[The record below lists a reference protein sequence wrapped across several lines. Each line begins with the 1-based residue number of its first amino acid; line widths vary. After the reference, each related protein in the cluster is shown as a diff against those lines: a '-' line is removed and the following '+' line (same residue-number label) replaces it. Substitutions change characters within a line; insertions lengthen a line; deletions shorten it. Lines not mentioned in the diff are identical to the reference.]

1 MMPPF
6 RTCPVF
12 VDPIPISVVAPFKP
26 LFPSDPSWW
35 VSQSSPDGKLPG
47 RSLVYVCGFPLQTIS
62 AKRWLLCTRFFF
74 KTFRRKFWADKSFIA
89 LLELPLSTKRL
100 LFRSFEL
107 EIRFFPKKSSNS
119 SQSFLAFLRFPV
131 SETYPKV
138 SPPLCPISN
147 FQSTNRN
154 LTFSLFFSYLMN

>member
-1 MMPPF
+1 MPPF

-12 VDPIPISVVAPFKP
+12 VDPIPISVVAHFKP
-26 LFPSDPSWW
+26 LFPRAPLWRVSWN
-35 VSQSSPDGKLPG
+35 SPNGKLPG
-47 RSLVYVCGFPLQTIS
+47 RSLVYVCGFPLQTTS
-62 AKRWLLCTRFFF
+62 ARKWLLCTRFFF
-74 KTFRRKFWADKSFIA
+74 KTFRRKFWADKSFFA
-89 LLELPLSTKRL
+89 LLELPLSSKRL
-100 LFRSFEL
+100 LFWSFEL

-154 LTFSLFFSYLMN
+154 LTFGLFFSYLLN